1 MACFFKR
8 YNRLRGLCTTQHRT
22 RSVAS
27 QGEGL
32 RQDVFDLFAAA
43 FYLVTRYE
51 EYLPFIAD
59 RHNRFEASQSV
70 LFKHGLLERPLI
82 NEWAEDLKQT
92 FFKNPCWFAHT
103 CRFVP
108 L

>member
-1 MACFFKR
+1 LL
-8 YNRLRGLCTTQHRT
+8 LR
-22 RSVAS
+22 
-27 QGEGL
+27 GEGL

-92 FFKNPCWFAHT
+92 FSKTHAGLRARTASYQYKITIDVDQAFAFKTEA
-103 CRFVP
+103 